1 MDFFC
6 QTLCDALSEWLI
18 LIKINARQKLRIVT
32 AQDIEFS
39 QSF

>member
-18 LIKINARQKLRIVT
+18 LIKINARQKLRIAT

-39 QSF
+39 QLF